1 MPADGRGHASAGAA
15 LLRDVR
21 RDAAQPERRAGA
33 PGAALEI
40 RFQEHQVH
48 RQDPLRRKG
57 AAHHLE
63 PGQRPRI
70 RLLLQRQPAGGSS
83 ALEPG
88 VRAPAGGVLQ
98 AQDPDVQRIR
108 RTGRLALQRH
118 GPAQVLLTGMPSLI
132 KSRWLKPLVFLA
144 CLVPLA
150 LLVERGLHNGLG
162 ANPIERITHA
172 TGDWTMRF
180 LLITLSVTPLRRILR
195 QPDLI
200 RFRRM
205 LGLFAFFYGFLH
217 LMTWLW
223 LDKFF
228 DPHEMWAD
236 LVKRRFI
243 TAGMTGFALMLPLAV
258 TSTRGWIRRM
268 GGRNWQR
275 LHRLI
280 YFSAAAGVVHYYW
293 LVKSDIRLP
302 VLYGAILAVLLL
314 LRWANRRPVYNR

>member
-1 MPADGRGHASAGAA
+1 
-15 LLRDVR
+15 
-21 RDAAQPERRAGA
+21 
-33 PGAALEI
+33 
-40 RFQEHQVH
+40 
-48 RQDPLRRKG
+48 
-57 AAHHLE
+57 
-63 PGQRPRI
+63 
-70 RLLLQRQPAGGSS
+70 
-83 ALEPG
+83 
-88 VRAPAGGVLQ
+88 
-98 AQDPDVQRIR
+98 
-108 RTGRLALQRH
+108 
-118 GPAQVLLTGMPSLI
+118 MPSLI